1 MIQVTNISKH
11 FTDKKR
17 GLVKAVDD
25 VSFVCQPG
33 KIFGLLGP
41 NGAGKTT
48 TLRMIATILE
58 PSAGSI
64 IVGGF
69 DAATQPGQV
78 RGQIGYLTGDTG
90 LYDRMSARETL
101 QYFGRLYG
109 LTDAAIDIRLR
120 QLSELFGMADFID
133 QRVNKMSTG
142 MKQKVSL
149 ARTVIHD
156 PPVLILDEPTVG
168 LDIITTRTIVRFI
181 RQCRDAGKCVLFSTH
196 IMHEAETLCDE
207 IAFINKGKI
216 LAQGTVADL
225 KVQFKQDDLEE
236 LFVGLMGGDH
246 EAQ

>member
-1 MIQVTNISKH
+1 MIQVSNIAKH

-17 GLVKAVDD
+17 GLVRSVDG
-25 VSFVCQPG
+25 VSFACQPG

-58 PSAGSI
+58 PSSGSV

-69 DAATQPGQV
+69 DTATQPDQV

-90 LYDRMSARETL
+90 LYDRMSAWETL
-101 QYFGRLYG
+101 QYFGELYG
-109 LTDAAIDIRLR
+109 MEDDAIERR
-120 QLSELFGMADFID
+120 FGQLSQQFGMADFAD
-133 QRVNKMSTG
+133 RRVGKMSTG

-156 PPVLILDEPTVG
+156 PPVLILDEPTTG

-196 IMHEAETLCDE
+196 IMHEAEMLCDE
-207 IAFINKGKI
+207 IAFIEKGKI
-216 LAQGTVADL
+216 LAQGTTTAL
-225 KVQFKQDDLEE
+225 KEQFKKDDLEE

-246 EAQ
+246 ETQ

>member
-1 MIQVTNISKH
+1 MIQVSNIAKH

-17 GLVKAVDD
+17 GLVRSVDG

-58 PSAGSI
+58 PTGGTVT
-64 IVGGF
+64 VGGY
-69 DAATQPGQV
+69 DVGTQPDQV

-109 LTDAAIDIRLR
+109 LTDDAIDVRIR
-120 QLSELFGMADFID
+120 QLSESFGMADFID

-181 RQCRDAGKCVLFSTH
+181 RQCRDSGKCVLFSTH

-207 IAFINKGKI
+207 IAFIDKGKI
-216 LAQGTVADL
+216 LAQGTTTAL
-225 KVQFKQDDLEE
+225 KEQFKQDDLEY
-236 LFVGLMGGDH
+236 LFCRADGRRP
-246 EAQ
+246 

>member
-1 MIQVTNISKH
+1 MIQVTNISKY

-17 GLVKAVDD
+17 GLAKAVDD
-25 VSFVCQPG
+25 ISFVCQPG

-58 PSAGSI
+58 PTAGTVT
-64 IVGGF
+64 VGGYN
-69 DAATQPGQV
+69 AVTQPGQV

-90 LYDRMSARETL
+90 LYDRMTARETL
-101 QYFGRLYG
+101 QYFGELYG
-109 LTDAAIDIRLR
+109 MEDDAIERRFD
-120 QLSELFGMADFID
+120 QLAQQFGMADFAD
-133 QRVNKMSTG
+133 RRVGKMSTG

-149 ARTVIHD
+149 ARTVLHD
-156 PPVLILDEPTVG
+156 PPTLILDEPTTG

-181 RQCRDAGKCVLFSTH
+181 QQCRDAGKCVLFSTH

-216 LAQGTVADL
+216 LAQGTIAAL
-225 KVQFKQDDLEE
+225 KEQFKQDDLEE

>member
-1 MIQVTNISKH
+1 MIQVTNISKY
-11 FTDKKR
+11 FTDKKL

-25 VSFVCQPG
+25 VSFVCQTG

-58 PSAGSI
+58 PSAGSV

-69 DAATQPGQV
+69 NTATQPDQV

-109 LTDAAIDIRLR
+109 LSDTAIDIRIQ
-120 QLSELFGMADFID
+120 QLSESFGMAGFID
-133 QRVNKMSTG
+133 QRVHKMSTG

-156 PPVLILDEPTVG
+156 PPVLILDEPTTG

-207 IAFINKGKI
+207 IAFIDKGKI
-216 LAQGTVADL
+216 LAQGTTAAL
-225 KVQFKQDDLEE
+225 KEQFKQDDLEE
-236 LFVGLMGGDH
+236 LFVGLLGGDH
-246 EAQ
+246 ETQ